1 MENLNYLIEKI
12 LSNEIIKK
20 DDNIRENIKS
30 IVERIRDSEFRVAI
44 VGEFSS
50 GKSTFI
56 NSIIGNDI
64 LKHATVE
71 TTAIVTYIHNVSRDN
86 ELYNKCKVTFKN
98 GSEEFFDGYENIK
111 EYTTTISKY
120 DVVNEI
126 DRVDLYLNYLKTDK
140 KIVIIDTPGL
150 NGVADKH
157 REITIDEIKKAH
169 TCIYLFQKN
178 GITDSDKEFIEF
190 LCNYQNRF
198 IFIQNFIDELKKSE
212 NETVED
218 KIRYIDNFI
227 NEKIFNKNSLN
238 IKYDIFGVSALKGL
252 AGKDKNIEY
261 LYEGD
266 LFKID
271 DIRRERILK
280 ESNILKVEEAIVNIL
295 ESGDLI
301 SIIENSVRHALIN
314 ILSDILEREKI
325 FLNRNYELLKEDKI
339 YKNKD
344 KIKSSLN
351 NLKEQEEV
359 ILEKIDNLVIS
370 EFNKNIRL
378 LKENIEE
385 SIEKI
390 EEDINSSIELEK
402 NYEEFNDKYKNKH
415 YVNELKVL
423 INKYKQDLEVNEY
436 SVIQHIYKTMLNR
449 LSFYTDYSI
458 DEVKKFDGINFKQS
472 NIKELKIQFRDK
484 ESKINKLRE
493 ELIDGKGKIN
503 IYKKEIKCINEE
515 KIEINYLEKKL
526 KDQLNQIDKEKKLRE
541 KSLGN
546 KPKREI
552 IDYMEITE
560 LEERGFWGSLF
571 LGPKEVK
578 KSIPIYNDNNIAEWN
593 NKNNIIQSEYINNKS
608 KIEKEIQRINEKKTK
623 LEIDLKENNSNLGRN
638 KMQIE
643 YLERQI
649 KIKEE
654 ELEVYKTTAKNE
666 HMRMMKDYLKKDIKS
681 YLEDGDY
688 NVKNILKQKMN
699 SDMNLNKEKIREES
713 KKNCIIYIEKEKQ
726 RLNDLMNE
734 SNETLNER
742 YKKNEKHIEN
752 LVGIY
757 KDLTGESQNESI

>member
-20 DDNIRENIKS
+20 DDNISENIKS
-30 IVERIRDSEFRVAI
+30 IIERIRDSEFRVAI

-56 NSIIGNDI
+56 NSIIGSDI

-98 GSEEFFDGYENIK
+98 GNEEFFYGYENIK

-126 DRVDLYLNYLKTDK
+126 DRVDLYLNYFKTDK

-169 TCIYLFQKN
+169 ACIYLFQKN

-218 KIRYIDNFI
+218 KIIYIDNFI
-227 NEKIFNKNSLN
+227 NEKIFSKNMLE
-238 IKYDIFGVSALKGL
+238 IKYDIFGISALKGL

-271 DIRRERILK
+271 DIRRESILK
-280 ESNILKVEEAIVNIL
+280 ESNVLKVEETILNIL
-295 ESGDLI
+295 ESEEI
-301 SIIENSVRHALIN
+301 SNIIENSVRHALIK
-314 ILSDILEREKI
+314 ILSDILEREQI

-344 KIKSSLN
+344 KIESSLN
-351 NLKEQEEV
+351 NLKEQESV

-385 SIEKI
+385 SVEKI
-390 EEDINSSIELEK
+390 EENINSLIELEK
-402 NYEEFNDKYKNKH
+402 NYEEFNYKYKNK
-415 YVNELKVL
+415 YYINELKSL
-423 INKYKQDLEVNEY
+423 IDKYKQELEINEY

-472 NIKELKIQFRDK
+472 NIKELKIEFRDK
-484 ESKINKLRE
+484 ESKINQLKE
-493 ELIDGKGKIN
+493 ELIDGRGKIS
-503 IYKKEIKCINEE
+503 IYKKEIKDINED

-526 KDQLNQIDKEKKLRE
+526 KDELDKIDKEKNLRE
-541 KSLGN
+541 KSLGK

-593 NKNNIIQSEYINNKS
+593 NKNNIIQREYINNKS

-623 LEIDLKENNSNLGRN
+623 LEIDLKENNSNLDRN

-681 YLEDGDY
+681 YLEEGDY

-713 KKNCIIYIEKEKQ
+713 KKNCIIYIEKEKE

>member
-623 LEIDLKENNSNLGRN
+623 LEIDLKENNSNLDRN